1 LILKDPTL
9 APALQLCAAEGHVM
23 QRRSRIGAEDITKIA
38 WVLID
43 KHGTRAPAVADRI
56 IGELDEEGEAF
67 SAACWRILRTLIDD
81 ALAGRLDR
89 RAVTLH

>member
-1 LILKDPTL
+1 
-9 APALQLCAAEGHVM
+9 M

-43 KHGTRAPAVADRI
+43 RHGSGAPAVADRI
-56 IGELDEEGEAF
+56 IGELDDEGEAF
-67 SAACWRILRTLIDD
+67 SASCWRILRTLIDD

-89 RAVTLH
+89 RTITLH